1 MNANSSYKTF
11 IFNEK
16 IDSEFLFSM
25 YEDDFPY
32 LEEVF
37 HITLSQLDPDLE
49 QVKQAFEQK
58 DLAGLRKAVH
68 KVKPS
73 FGYTGLLQLQESC
86 RQFEELCDRAGS
98 IEEVIS
104 DYELLAGNMA
114 ESRNI
119 IENEWQKLKKINSG
133 L

>member
-37 HITLSQLDPDLE
+37 HITLSQLEPDLE

-58 DLAGLRKAVH
+58 DLTGLRKAVH

-86 RQFEELCDRAGS
+86 RQFEELCDRAGTF
-98 IEEVIS
+98 EEVMS
-104 DYELLAGNMA
+104 DYGRLVGNMA

-119 IENEWQKLKKINSG
+119 IENEWQKLKKFNSG